1 MTPSKLIKRLRVDD
15 PDRFRL
21 AAFDPADTGDLDKD
35 DVEAMLADDLKR
47 LAELQQRLY
56 ADGRWALSACGRK
69 DAVDIQGP
77 MTNRIPQGRAAFPNH
92 INSNFPGAT
101 MSPIARFSA
110 ALIVATVAA
119 QTAVLA
125 QGLEVKRYNPS
136 EWTKGRFSEVVTVNG
151 PGKTVYLAGIGAEDE
166 NGPAGASASILH
178 PGNPYEQCRYAYDKI
193 KRLLAAHGASLADAV
208 KQVVYVTDVRFQ
220 ADVAKCRREAY
231 GDGPIPANTFLVI
244 SALAIPGML
253 LEIDV
258 TAVVGK

>member
-1 MTPSKLIKRLRVDD
+1 
-15 PDRFRL
+15 
-21 AAFDPADTGDLDKD
+21 
-35 DVEAMLADDLKR
+35 
-47 LAELQQRLY
+47 
-56 ADGRWALSACGRK
+56 
-69 DAVDIQGP
+69 
-77 MTNRIPQGRAAFPNH
+77 
-92 INSNFPGAT
+92 

-110 ALIVATVAA
+110 VLIVATVVA
-119 QTAVLA
+119 QTAAVA

-151 PGKTVYLAGIGAEDE
+151 PGKTIYLAGIGAEDE
-166 NGPAGASASILH
+166 NGPAGASAPILH
-178 PGNPYEQCRYAYDKI
+178 PGSPYEQCRYAYDKI

-258 TAVVGK
+258 TAWWASRLRSGILRDRERRPVGGDVKVSVAVPNLNDCRLSTRIARSAGFDLAKRTALPLERRRSHIGNAAAIVPRLAWPCRGRS

>member
-1 MTPSKLIKRLRVDD
+1 MTCINSRGYGALRLGPGAAERRSGFAVAAAA
-15 PDRFRL
+15 L
-21 AAFDPADTGDLDKD
+21 AAL
-35 DVEAMLADDLKR
+35 M
-47 LAELQQRLY
+47 
-56 ADGRWALSACGRK
+56 
-69 DAVDIQGP
+69 
-77 MTNRIPQGRAAFPNH
+77 
-92 INSNFPGAT
+92 
-101 MSPIARFSA
+101 
-110 ALIVATVAA
+110 VATIVTQGAA
-119 QTAVLA
+119 SA
-125 QGLEVKRYNPS
+125 QSLEIKRYNPS

-151 PGKTVYLAGIGAEDE
+151 PGKTIYLAGVGAEDE
-166 NGPAGASASILH
+166 NGPAGASAPILH

-258 TAVVGK
+258 TAVVSK